1 MRPDRDAG
9 ERSNGY
15 APGVL
20 CEMAVI
26 AFGQACRPGNGPAEA
41 PAVTDKTGTL
51 TRAAF
56 DRLSD
61 AAAYRLADLGVAYGD
76 FVAIT
81 GGNTARFLAAAFGI
95 WKLGAVPLVIPAARA
110 PEEMRAL
117 LELGQPKLAIGFP
130 PLAAPGLLQIALEDA
145 FLGELS
151 GRPPLPEIL
160 PPNLRIGASGGS
172 TGAPKLIVVESPAAA
187 DPDRP
192 WPLGM
197 RADGTHV
204 MPLNLTDGTGFVMSA
219 MSVLSRCHLVLMP
232 QFDAEQLLALIAR
245 HRADWVAV
253 TPPVMLAVWKLG
265 PEIRAAYDLSALA
278 AVSQFSGAAA
288 PWLKRAWIDW
298 LGPDVML
305 ETYGATESR
314 GSTVINGEEWL
325 AHPGSVGRAAPG
337 CEVAI
342 LDATGKPLPAGEI
355 GEIYFRDL
363 TGLRNF
369 RLIGATLTTLPGG
382 WESVGDMGWLD
393 KESFLYIS
401 DRRKDMIET
410 VQGVVFPLEV
420 EAALERHDAV
430 RSALV
435 FGLPAGEGVE
445 RIHAMVD
452 APGGVPDVA
461 ELKKFLAAHLDPHK
475 IPDGIEFCAGP
486 LRDLAG
492 KGRRQQLRAERIG
505 GK

>member
-1 MRPDRDAG
+1 
-9 ERSNGY
+9 
-15 APGVL
+15 
-20 CEMAVI
+20 MAVI
-26 AFGQACRPGNGPAEA
+26 PFGRACGPGNGAAEA
-41 PAVTDKTGTL
+41 PLVTDADGTL
-51 TRAAF
+51 TRLDF

-61 AAAYRLADLGVAYGD
+61 AAAYRLADLGVGYGD

-81 GGNTARFLAAAFGI
+81 GGNTARFLAVAFGI
-95 WKLGAVPLVIPAARA
+95 WKLGAVPLVIPAARSPA
-110 PEEMRAL
+110 EMRAL
-117 LELGQPKLAIGFP
+117 LELGKPKLAIGFP
-130 PLAAPGLLQIALEDA
+130 PLEASGILQIPLQSAFISDA
-145 FLGELS
+145 S
-151 GRPPLPEIL
+151 GRSPLPEIL
-160 PPNLRIGASGGS
+160 PPNLRVGASGGS

-192 WPLGM
+192 WPFGM
-197 RADGTHV
+197 VPDGTHV

-219 MSVLSRCHLVLMP
+219 MSVVARCHLVLMP
-232 QFDAEQLLALIAR
+232 EFDAERVLALIAR

-265 PEIRAAYDLSALA
+265 AEIRARYDLSGLR
-278 AVSQFSGAAA
+278 AVSQYSGAAA

-298 LGPDVML
+298 LGKDVML

-314 GSTVINGEEWL
+314 GSTVINGDEWL

-342 LDATGKPLPAGEI
+342 LDAKGEPLPAGEI

-369 RLIGATLTTLPGG
+369 RLIGAELTTLPGG
-382 WESVGDMGWLD
+382 WESVGDMGWRD
-393 KESFLYIS
+393 AESFLYIS
-401 DRRKDMIET
+401 DRRKDMIKT
-410 VQGVVFPLEV
+410 AQGVVFPLEV
-420 EAALERHDAV
+420 EGALERHDAV

-452 APGGVPDVA
+452 APGGVPDAA
-461 ELKKFLAAHLDPHK
+461 ELKKFLAGHLDPHK

-505 GK
+505 G